1 MKSFTCRDVGMECDW
16 KAQGKSEQEVLD
28 QIKVHAES
36 KHNIKSMATDMVDQ
50 VKAKITD
57 LKAA

>member
-1 MKSFTCRDVGMECDW
+1 MDCDW